1 MNATSKKWSINDIK
15 SAMRVKGSHWFD
27 ASALRFFRSRI
38 GNDVF
43 QGSGG
48 VYFVSS
54 EQFGDGSPR
63 LYTVRQFD
71 PDAIAIRDGSSF
83 QEFATL
89 RAAKA
94 AARSLAGPDASSVAE
109 SFIAPTEFDDFVL
122 VVQAE
127 YPDVSAG
134 VLRLLCLYAKR
145 HHAACER
152 ECNEGGE
159 HAEGMERVINEL
171 LAKQGQGL
179 VAIFQGDPRGVTVKV
194 KLPSGATN
202 DFGKEGICVPTDI

>member
-48 VYFVSS
+48 IYFVSS
-54 EQFGDGSPR
+54 EQFSDGTPR
-63 LYTVRQFD
+63 LYTVREFD
-71 PDAIAIRDGSSF
+71 PEAIAIRDGSNF

-94 AARSLAGPDASSVAE
+94 AARSLAGEDSVSVEE

-134 VLRLLCLYAKR
+134 VLKLLCQYAKQ
-145 HHAACER
+145 HQTACER
-152 ECNEGGE
+152 ECNDGGE
-159 HAEGMERVINEL
+159 HTDGWEKMIVEL
-171 LAKQGQGL
+171 LDKWGQGL
-179 VAIFQGDPRGVTVKV
+179 VAVFQSDPRGVTVKV
-194 KLPSGATN
+194 KLPSGKT
-202 DFGKEGICVPTDI
+202 DDCGKEGICVSTDI